1 MMASRE
7 KRQTVLPPTLWPEE
21 DKECEPY
28 VLSDN
33 KPKHDEKQNTPES
46 RKTSIPLRPTL
57 NETVRSHETAKD
69 HKKSQSTRFPVKAS
83 VWESKSRS
91 KAKPKSQYHRSFHV
105 DQAGK
110 GVISLKDVEGFP
122 VCLMKKRS
130 EPTGRTFQLSQPI
143 IHKNLVSL
151 VDTFYSQ
158 HKIFLVYSY
167 EHLAVSLGCVAG
179 AVQFNEADIATI
191 CKELLEGL
199 VYLHETLEVA
209 HGFLDCS
216 NIILN
221 SGGEVKIGKYR

>member
-21 DKECEPY
+21 YMECEPY

-33 KPKHDEKQNTPES
+33 KPKHDGKQNTPES
-46 RKTSIPLRPTL
+46 SKSSIQLRPTP
-57 NETVRSHETAKD
+57 NETVRSHETGRD

-83 VWESKSRS
+83 VWNS
-91 KAKPKSQYHRSFHV
+91 KSQYHRSFHV

-122 VCLMKKRS
+122 VYLMKERS

-158 HKIFLVYSY
+158 HKLVLVYSY

-179 AVQFNEADIATI
+179 AVQFNEADIATV

-199 VYLHETLEVA
+199 VYLHEILEVA

-216 NIILN
+216 NIILTF
-221 SGGEVKIGKYR
+221 GGEVKIGKYR